1 MKIHVFF
8 TADQVEPSVVAGQ
21 TAVVVD
27 VVRATSTIVSALA
40 HGARAIFPTVST
52 EEALKLASSLGRDET
67 LLCGE
72 RKGLKIE
79 GFDLGNS
86 PAEFTEERIDGK
98 RLVMSTTNGTRAL
111 HAATGASRV
120 VVGSLLNLSATARA
134 VADGEGDLVIICAGK
149 EGVFSLDDAV
159 CAGYILR
166 ELGVERGGGAELNDA
181 ALASLSFAEKFE
193 PDADFLAETAAGK
206 ALAEV
211 GLESDLTICADVDR
225 HPLVAAMEDR
235 AIRVVDDDGS

>member
-1 MKIHVFF
+1 MKIDVFF
-8 TADQVEPSVVAGQ
+8 TADQVDAGVVSGR

-27 VVRATSTIVSALA
+27 VVRATSTIVTALA

-72 RKGLKIE
+72 RKGLKMD

-86 PAEFTEERIDGK
+86 PAEFTEERIEGK

-120 VVGSLLNLSATARA
+120 VVGSLLNLSATAAA
-134 VADGEGDLVIICAGK
+134 VADADELVVICAGR

-159 CAGYILR
+159 CAGYVLKEI
-166 ELGVERGGGAELNDA
+166 GVERGDGPELNDGA
-181 ALASLSFAEKFE
+181 RACLSFAEAFE
-193 PDADFLAETAAGK
+193 PDAEFLARTAAGK
-206 ALAEV
+206 ALADV
-211 GLESDLTICADVDR
+211 GLESDLPLCAAVDR
-225 HPLVAAMEDR
+225 HPLVAEMEDR
-235 AIRVVDDDGS
+235 SIRVVDGGGG